1 MLNLVPI
8 YSFQVQGNTMLQQ
21 KVDFT
26 IQVPQ
31 VVFQFVVHLHRFSIN
46 TMRTNLRSYAA
57 IRNKKNT
64 QINIY
69 YYIIRRHYNASTAY
83 VQASSNKVC

>member
-1 MLNLVPI
+1 MVPISLHLKQSQKNKEAEINTLNNRIVCAILMLNLVPI

-31 VVFQFVVHLHRFSIN
+31 VVFQFVVHLHRQHQHN
-46 TMRTNLRSYAA
+46 EN
-57 IRNKKNT
+57 
-64 QINIY
+64 
-69 YYIIRRHYNASTAY
+69 
-83 VQASSNKVC
+83 